1 MEWLPLHIRHSI
13 GKFTCNTISRR
24 NKMMKRFLLVFA
36 ALLVLVLAAACA
48 PVASPAMEETTGA
61 DSMMGGTLRIALPAD
76 VTSLDL
82 HKTSRGDDALVVGQW
97 FNATLVT
104 QNADGEY
111 IPYLAESWEFSDDGL
126 TWTFHLRDDVMF
138 HNGDPVT
145 AHDFVWTYERALDP
159 DLASPGAGRRLTGM
173 TFEAPDDYTLVFNF
187 PAPAISLLQFMNWG
201 YMAPM
206 SQRAVEELGA
216 EYELNPVGTG
226 PYKVVEV
233 RPGEGVAMERWDEY
247 NWGPEFF
254 DGANTGPYNFDRI
267 EFSILPEEATR
278 IAALESGDI
287 DYVNGIS
294 NPLDVAIL
302 EAAGVT
308 VQQAPFGQ
316 VRMIYIQNHVPP
328 FDDALV
334 RQALNY
340 AVNREEIT
348 QIVTDGADQISRGP
362 ISPGMLGYDPAIEEQ
377 CGYHFDLDR
386 AKELMQEAGYT
397 YGDDGM
403 LITPDGEPFSLTLIG
418 EPVDSGT
425 AYMEVLQSMW
435 RELGLD
441 ITLES
446 TEPSILYPRLT
457 ERDYEMGYG
466 RRGGWTSYDYLYA
479 IYHSSTG
486 RDLPGSMR
494 SAVNDPTTDAFLEK
508 NRALAMD
515 NPDLQDSINELYCHI
530 AEQAYS
536 VWISDGVFRPSIGP
550 RVMGFVAGPAFA
562 GRPVFW
568 SNAYIAPEDR

>member
-1 MEWLPLHIRHSI
+1 MDCFPLHILHGI
-13 GKFTCNTISRR
+13 GKFTCNTTIRR
-24 NKMMKRFLLVFA
+24 NTMTKRFLLAFA
-36 ALLVLVLAAACA
+36 ALFVLVLAAACA
-48 PVASPAMEETTGA
+48 PVAPAAMEEATGA

-97 FNATLVT
+97 FNATLIT
-104 QNADGEY
+104 QNSDGEY

-126 TWTFHLRDDVMF
+126 TWTFHLRDDVKF

-159 DLASPGAGRRLTGM
+159 DLASPGTGRRLSGM
-173 TFEAPDDYTLVFNF
+173 TFEAPDDYTVVFNF
-187 PAPAISLLQFMNWG
+187 PAPAISLLQFLNWG

-233 RPGEGVAMERWDEY
+233 RPGEGVSMERWDEY

-254 DGANTGPYNFDRI
+254 EGANTGPYNFDRI

-278 IAALESGDI
+278 IAALEAGDI

-308 VQQAPFGQ
+308 VQQAPYGQ
-316 VRMIYIQNHVPP
+316 VRMVYLQNHVPP
-328 FDDALV
+328 FDDVRV

-348 QIVTDGADQISRGP
+348 QIVTDGADQVSRGP
-362 ISPGMLGYDPAIEEQ
+362 ISPGMLGYDPEIEEQ

-457 ERDYEMGYG
+457 ERDYQMGYG

-494 SAVNDPTTDAFLEK
+494 SAVDDPTTDALLEK
-508 NRALAMD
+508 NRAMASD
-515 NPDLQDSINELYCHI
+515 NPELQGSINELYCHI
-530 AEQAYS
+530 AGQSYS

-550 RVMGFVAGPAFA
+550 RVQGTVAGPAFA
-562 GRPVFW
+562 GRPVYF

>member
-1 MEWLPLHIRHSI
+1 M
-13 GKFTCNTISRR
+13 
-24 NKMMKRFLLVFA
+24 NKRLLFAFA
-36 ALLVLVLAAACA
+36 ALLALVLVAACA
-48 PVASPAMEETTGA
+48 PVAPSEMEESTGA

-76 VTSLDL
+76 VTSLDM

-97 FNATLVT
+97 FNATLIT
-104 QNADGEY
+104 QNSDGKY
-111 IPYLAESWEFSDDGL
+111 IPYLAESWEFADDGL
-126 TWTFHLRDDVMF
+126 TWTFHLRDDIKF

-159 DLASPGAGRRLTGM
+159 DLASPGTGRRLAGM
-173 TFEAPDDYTLVFNF
+173 TFEAPDDYTVVFHF
-187 PAPAISLLQFMNWG
+187 PTPAISLLQFLNWG

-216 EYELNPVGTG
+216 EYERNPVGTG

-233 RPGEGVAMERWDEY
+233 RPGEGVTLERWDEY
-247 NWGPEFF
+247 DWGPEFF
-254 DGANTGPYNFDRI
+254 EGANTGPYNFDSV
-267 EFSILPEEATR
+267 EFRILPEEATR

-308 VQQAPFGQ
+308 VQQAPYGQ
-316 VRMIYIQNHVPP
+316 VRMIYLQNHVPP
-328 FDDALV
+328 FDDVRV

-348 QIVTDGADQISRGP
+348 QIVTDGADQLSRGP
-362 ISPGMLGYDPAIEEQ
+362 ISPGMLGYDPEIEEE

-397 YGDDGM
+397 YADDGM

-441 ITLES
+441 IAIES
-446 TEPSILYPRLT
+446 TEPSLLYPRLT

-494 SAVNDPTTDAFLEK
+494 SAVDDPITDALLEK
-508 NRALAMD
+508 NRAMASD
-515 NPDLQDSINELYCHI
+515 HPDLQGSINELYCHI
-530 AEQAYS
+530 TEQSYS

-550 RVMGFVAGPAFA
+550 RVQGVVAGPAFA
-562 GRPVFW
+562 GRPVYF

>member
-1 MEWLPLHIRHSI
+1 
-13 GKFTCNTISRR
+13 
-24 NKMMKRFLLVFA
+24 MMKRFLIVFT
-36 ALLVLVLAAACA
+36 ALLVLILAAACA
-48 PVASPAMEETTGA
+48 PVAPAEMEESTGA
-61 DSMMGGTLRIALPAD
+61 DSMMGGTLRIALPSD

-97 FNATLVT
+97 FSATLVT

-126 TWTFHLRDDVMF
+126 MWTFHLRDDVMF

-159 DLASPGAGRRLTGM
+159 DLASPGTGRRLNGM

-187 PAPAISLLQFMNWG
+187 PAPAISLLQFVNWG

-233 RPGEGVAMERWDEY
+233 RPGEGVAMERWDDY

-328 FDDALV
+328 FDDARV

-340 AVNREEIT
+340 SVNREEIT
-348 QIVTDGADQISRGP
+348 QIVTDGADKISRGP

-403 LITPDGEPFSLTLIG
+403 LMTPAGEPFSLTMIG

-435 RELGLD
+435 RELGID

-457 ERDYEMGYG
+457 ERDYQMGYG

-515 NPDLQDSINELYCHI
+515 NPELQDSVNELYCHI

>member
-1 MEWLPLHIRHSI
+1 
-13 GKFTCNTISRR
+13 
-24 NKMMKRFLLVFA
+24 MMKRLFLVFA
-36 ALLVLVLAAACA
+36 ALLVLVLAAACV
-48 PVASPAMEETTGA
+48 PVASPAMEEATGA
-61 DSMMGGTLRIALPAD
+61 DSMMGGTLRIALPSD

-126 TWTFHLRDDVMF
+126 MWTFHLRDDVMF

-159 DLASPGAGRRLTGM
+159 DLASPGTGRRLSGM

-187 PAPAISLLQFMNWG
+187 PAPAISLLQFVNWG

-233 RPGEGVAMERWDEY
+233 RPGEGVAMERWDDY

-302 EAAGVT
+302 EAADVT

-340 AVNREEIT
+340 SVNREEIT

-457 ERDYEMGYG
+457 ERDYQMGYG

-515 NPDLQDSINELYCHI
+515 NPDLQDSVNELYCHI

-568 SNAYIAPEDR
+568 SNAYIASEDR

>member
-1 MEWLPLHIRHSI
+1 
-13 GKFTCNTISRR
+13 
-24 NKMMKRFLLVFA
+24 MMKRFLLVFA

-48 PVASPAMEETTGA
+48 PVATPAMEETTGA
-61 DSMMGGTLRIALPAD
+61 DSMMGGTLRIALPSD

-126 TWTFHLRDDVMF
+126 MWTFHLRDDVMF

-159 DLASPGAGRRLTGM
+159 DLASPGTGRRLSGM

-187 PAPAISLLQFMNWG
+187 PAPAISLLQFVNWG

-233 RPGEGVAMERWDEY
+233 RPGEGVAMERWDDY

-328 FDDALV
+328 FDDARV

-340 AVNREEIT
+340 SVNREEIT

-403 LITPDGEPFSLTLIG
+403 LITPDGEPFSLTMIG

-515 NPDLQDSINELYCHI
+515 NPDLQDSINEFYCHI

>member
-1 MEWLPLHIRHSI
+1 
-13 GKFTCNTISRR
+13 
-24 NKMMKRFLLVFA
+24 MMKRLLVVFA

-48 PVASPAMEETTGA
+48 PVFPTEMEETTGT

-126 TWTFHLRDDVMF
+126 MWTFHLRDDVMF

-233 RPGEGVAMERWDEY
+233 RPGEGVAMERWDDY

-328 FDDALV
+328 FDEVLV

-457 ERDYEMGYG
+457 ERDYQMGYG

>member
-1 MEWLPLHIRHSI
+1 
-13 GKFTCNTISRR
+13 
-24 NKMMKRFLLVFA
+24 MMKRLFLVFA
-36 ALLVLVLAAACA
+36 ALLVLVLAAACV
-48 PVASPAMEETTGA
+48 PVASPAMEEATGA
-61 DSMMGGTLRIALPAD
+61 DSMMGGTLRIALPSD

-126 TWTFHLRDDVMF
+126 MWTFHLRDDVMF

-159 DLASPGAGRRLTGM
+159 DLASPGTGRRLSGM

-187 PAPAISLLQFMNWG
+187 PAPAISLLQFVNWG

-233 RPGEGVAMERWDEY
+233 RPGEGVAMERWDDY

-328 FDDALV
+328 FDDARV

-340 AVNREEIT
+340 SVNREEIT

-403 LITPDGEPFSLTLIG
+403 LITPDGEPFSLTMIG

>member
-1 MEWLPLHIRHSI
+1 M
-13 GKFTCNTISRR
+13 T
-24 NKMMKRFLLVFA
+24 KRFLLAFA

-48 PVASPAMEETTGA
+48 PVAPATMEEATGA

-97 FNATLVT
+97 FNATLIT
-104 QNADGEY
+104 QNSDGEY

-126 TWTFHLRDDVMF
+126 TWTFHLRDDVKF

-159 DLASPGAGRRLTGM
+159 DLASPGTGRRLSGM
-173 TFEAPDDYTLVFNF
+173 TFEAPDDYTVVFNF
-187 PAPAISLLQFMNWG
+187 STPAISLLQFLNWG

-233 RPGEGVAMERWDEY
+233 RPGEGVSMERWDEY

-254 DGANTGPYNFDRI
+254 EGANTGPYNFDRI

-316 VRMIYIQNHVPP
+316 VRMVYLQNHVPP
-328 FDDALV
+328 FDDVRV

-362 ISPGMLGYDPAIEEQ
+362 ISPGMLGYDPEIEEQ

-457 ERDYEMGYG
+457 ERDYQMGYG

-494 SAVNDPTTDAFLEK
+494 SAVDDPTTDALLEK
-508 NRALAMD
+508 NRAMAMD
-515 NPDLQDSINELYCHI
+515 NPELQGSINELYCHI
-530 AEQAYS
+530 AEQSYS

-550 RVMGFVAGPAFA
+550 RVQGTVAGPAFA
-562 GRPVFW
+562 GRPVYF

>member
-1 MEWLPLHIRHSI
+1 
-13 GKFTCNTISRR
+13 
-24 NKMMKRFLLVFA
+24 MMKRFLLVFA

-48 PVASPAMEETTGA
+48 PVASPAMEEATGA
-61 DSMMGGTLRIALPAD
+61 DSMMGGTLRIALPSD

-111 IPYLAESWEFSDDGL
+111 IPYLAESWAFSDDGL
-126 TWTFHLRDDVMF
+126 MWTFHLRDDVMF

-159 DLASPGAGRRLTGM
+159 DLASPGTGRRLSGM

-187 PAPAISLLQFMNWG
+187 PAPAISLLQFVNWG

-233 RPGEGVAMERWDEY
+233 RPGEGVAMERWDDY

-340 AVNREEIT
+340 SVNREEIT
-348 QIVTDGADQISRGP
+348 QIVTDGADKISRGP

-403 LITPDGEPFSLTLIG
+403 LITPAGEPFSLTLIG

-457 ERDYEMGYG
+457 ERDYQMGYG

-515 NPDLQDSINELYCHI
+515 NPELQDSVNELYCHI

>member
-1 MEWLPLHIRHSI
+1 
-13 GKFTCNTISRR
+13 
-24 NKMMKRFLLVFA
+24 MMKRLFLVFA
-36 ALLVLVLAAACA
+36 ALLVLVLAAACV
-48 PVASPAMEETTGA
+48 PVASPAMEEATGA
-61 DSMMGGTLRIALPAD
+61 DSMMGGTLRIALPSD

-126 TWTFHLRDDVMF
+126 MWTFHLRDDVMF

-159 DLASPGAGRRLTGM
+159 DLASPGTGRRLSGM

-187 PAPAISLLQFMNWG
+187 PAPAISLLQFVNWG

-233 RPGEGVAMERWDEY
+233 RPGEGVAMERWDDY

-328 FDDALV
+328 FDDARV

-340 AVNREEIT
+340 SVNREEIT

-403 LITPDGEPFSLTLIG
+403 LITPDGEPFSLTMIG

-515 NPDLQDSINELYCHI
+515 NPDLQDSINEFYCHI

-568 SNAYIAPEDR
+568 SNAYIASEDR

>member
-1 MEWLPLHIRHSI
+1 
-13 GKFTCNTISRR
+13 
-24 NKMMKRFLLVFA
+24 MMKRFLVVFA

-48 PVASPAMEETTGA
+48 PVASPAMEEATGA
-61 DSMMGGTLRIALPAD
+61 DSMMGGTLRIALPSD

-126 TWTFHLRDDVMF
+126 MWTFHLRDDVMF

-159 DLASPGAGRRLTGM
+159 DLASPGTGRRLNGM

-187 PAPAISLLQFMNWG
+187 PAPAISLLQFVNWG

-233 RPGEGVAMERWDEY
+233 RPGEGVAMERWDDY

-316 VRMIYIQNHVPP
+316 VRMIYIQNNVPP
-328 FDDALV
+328 FDDARV

-340 AVNREEIT
+340 SVNREEIT
-348 QIVTDGADQISRGP
+348 QIVTDGADKISRGP

-403 LITPDGEPFSLTLIG
+403 LITPAGEPFSLTLIG

-457 ERDYEMGYG
+457 ERDYQMGYG

-515 NPDLQDSINELYCHI
+515 NPELQDSVNELYCHI

-568 SNAYIAPEDR
+568 SNAYIASEDR

>member
-1 MEWLPLHIRHSI
+1 
-13 GKFTCNTISRR
+13 
-24 NKMMKRFLLVFA
+24 MMKRFLLVFA

-48 PVASPAMEETTGA
+48 PVASPAMEEATGA
-61 DSMMGGTLRIALPAD
+61 DSMMGGTLRIALPSD

-111 IPYLAESWEFSDDGL
+111 IPYLAESWAFSDDGL
-126 TWTFHLRDDVMF
+126 MWTFHLRDDVMF

-159 DLASPGAGRRLTGM
+159 DLASPGTGRRLSGM

-187 PAPAISLLQFMNWG
+187 PAPAISLLQFVNWG

-233 RPGEGVAMERWDEY
+233 RPGEGVAMERWDDY

-340 AVNREEIT
+340 SVNREEIT
-348 QIVTDGADQISRGP
+348 QIVTDGADKISRGP

-403 LITPDGEPFSLTLIG
+403 LITPAGEPFSLTLIG

-457 ERDYEMGYG
+457 ERDYQMGYG

-515 NPDLQDSINELYCHI
+515 NPDLQDSVNELYCHI

>member
-1 MEWLPLHIRHSI
+1 
-13 GKFTCNTISRR
+13 
-24 NKMMKRFLLVFA
+24 MMKRFLVVFA

-48 PVASPAMEETTGA
+48 PVAPPAMEEATGA
-61 DSMMGGTLRIALPAD
+61 DSMMGGTLRIALPSD

-126 TWTFHLRDDVMF
+126 MWTFHLRDDVMF

-159 DLASPGAGRRLTGM
+159 DLASPGTGRRLNGM

-187 PAPAISLLQFMNWG
+187 PAPAISLLQFVNWG

-233 RPGEGVAMERWDEY
+233 RPGEGVAMERWDDY

-316 VRMIYIQNHVPP
+316 VRMIYIQNNVPP
-328 FDDALV
+328 FDDARV

-340 AVNREEIT
+340 SVNREEIT
-348 QIVTDGADQISRGP
+348 QIVTDGADKISRGP

-403 LITPDGEPFSLTLIG
+403 LITPAGEPFSLTLIG

-457 ERDYEMGYG
+457 ERDYQMGYG

-515 NPDLQDSINELYCHI
+515 NPELQDSVNELYCHI

-568 SNAYIAPEDR
+568 SNAYIASEDR

>member
-1 MEWLPLHIRHSI
+1 
-13 GKFTCNTISRR
+13 
-24 NKMMKRFLLVFA
+24 MMKRLFLVFA
-36 ALLVLVLAAACA
+36 ALLVLVLAAACV
-48 PVASPAMEETTGA
+48 PVASPAMEEATGA
-61 DSMMGGTLRIALPAD
+61 DSMMGGTLRIALPSD

-126 TWTFHLRDDVMF
+126 MWTFHLRDDVMF

-159 DLASPGAGRRLTGM
+159 DLASPGTGRRLSGM

-187 PAPAISLLQFMNWG
+187 PAPAISLLQFVNWG

-233 RPGEGVAMERWDEY
+233 RPGEGVAMERWDDY

-302 EAAGVT
+302 EAADVT

-328 FDDALV
+328 FDDARV

-340 AVNREEIT
+340 SVNREEIT

-403 LITPDGEPFSLTLIG
+403 LITPAGEPFSLTLIG

-457 ERDYEMGYG
+457 ERDYQMGYG

-515 NPDLQDSINELYCHI
+515 NPDLQDSVNELYCHI

>member
-1 MEWLPLHIRHSI
+1 
-13 GKFTCNTISRR
+13 
-24 NKMMKRFLLVFA
+24 MMKRLFLVFA

-48 PVASPAMEETTGA
+48 PVASTEMEETTGA
-61 DSMMGGTLRIALPAD
+61 DSMMGGTLRIALPSD

-126 TWTFHLRDDVMF
+126 MWTFHLRDDVMF

-159 DLASPGAGRRLTGM
+159 DLASPGTGRRLNGM

-187 PAPAISLLQFMNWG
+187 PAPAISLLQFVNWG

-233 RPGEGVAMERWDEY
+233 RPGEGVAMERWDDY

-457 ERDYEMGYG
+457 ERDYQMGYG

>member
-1 MEWLPLHIRHSI
+1 
-13 GKFTCNTISRR
+13 
-24 NKMMKRFLLVFA
+24 MMKRFLLVFA

-48 PVASPAMEETTGA
+48 PVATPAMEETTGA
-61 DSMMGGTLRIALPAD
+61 DSMMGGTLRIALPSD

-104 QNADGEY
+104 QNAGGEY

-233 RPGEGVAMERWDEY
+233 RPGEGVAMERWDDY

-457 ERDYEMGYG
+457 ERDYQMGYG

>member
-1 MEWLPLHIRHSI
+1 M
-13 GKFTCNTISRR
+13 T
-24 NKMMKRFLLVFA
+24 KRFLLAFA

-48 PVASPAMEETTGA
+48 PVAPATMEEATGA

-97 FNATLVT
+97 FNATLIT
-104 QNADGEY
+104 QNSDGEY

-126 TWTFHLRDDVMF
+126 TWTFHLRDDVKF

-159 DLASPGAGRRLTGM
+159 DLASPGTGRRLSGM
-173 TFEAPDDYTLVFNF
+173 TFEAPDDYTVVFNF
-187 PAPAISLLQFMNWG
+187 STPAISLLQFLNWG

-233 RPGEGVAMERWDEY
+233 RPGEGVSMERWDEY

-254 DGANTGPYNFDRI
+254 EGANTGPYNFDRI

-316 VRMIYIQNHVPP
+316 VRMVYLQNHVPP
-328 FDDALV
+328 FDDVRV

-362 ISPGMLGYDPAIEEQ
+362 ISPGMLGYDPEIEEQ

-457 ERDYEMGYG
+457 ERDYQMGYG

-494 SAVNDPTTDAFLEK
+494 SAVDDPITDELLVK
-508 NRALAMD
+508 NRAMAMD
-515 NPDLQDSINELYCHI
+515 NPELQGSINELYCHI
-530 AEQAYS
+530 AEQSYS

-550 RVMGFVAGPAFA
+550 RVQGTVAGPAFA
-562 GRPVFW
+562 GRPVYF

>member
-1 MEWLPLHIRHSI
+1 
-13 GKFTCNTISRR
+13 
-24 NKMMKRFLLVFA
+24 MMKRLLLVFA

-48 PVASPAMEETTGA
+48 PVASTEMEETTGA

-104 QNADGEY
+104 QNAGGEY

-233 RPGEGVAMERWDEY
+233 RPGEGVAMERWDDY

-441 ITLES
+441 ITLET

>member
-24 NKMMKRFLLVFA
+24 NKMMKRLLLVFA

-48 PVASPAMEETTGA
+48 PVASTEMEETTGA

-104 QNADGEY
+104 QNAGGEY

-441 ITLES
+441 ITLET

>member
-1 MEWLPLHIRHSI
+1 
-13 GKFTCNTISRR
+13 
-24 NKMMKRFLLVFA
+24 MMKRLFLVFA
-36 ALLVLVLAAACA
+36 ALLVLVLAAACV
-48 PVASPAMEETTGA
+48 PVASPAMEEATGA
-61 DSMMGGTLRIALPAD
+61 DSMMGGTLRIALPSD

-126 TWTFHLRDDVMF
+126 MWTFHLRDDVMF

-159 DLASPGAGRRLTGM
+159 DLASPGTGRRLNGM

-187 PAPAISLLQFMNWG
+187 PAPAISLLQFVNWG

-233 RPGEGVAMERWDEY
+233 RPGEGVAMERWDDY

-302 EAAGVT
+302 EAADVT

-328 FDDALV
+328 FNDALV

-340 AVNREEIT
+340 SVNREEIT

-403 LITPDGEPFSLTLIG
+403 LITPAGEPFSLTLIG

-457 ERDYEMGYG
+457 ERDYQMGYG

-515 NPDLQDSINELYCHI
+515 NPDLQDSVNELYCHI

>member
-1 MEWLPLHIRHSI
+1 
-13 GKFTCNTISRR
+13 
-24 NKMMKRFLLVFA
+24 MMKRLLLVFA
-36 ALLVLVLAAACA
+36 ALLVLVLAAACV
-48 PVASPAMEETTGA
+48 PVASPAMEEATGA
-61 DSMMGGTLRIALPAD
+61 DSMMGGTLRIALPSD

-126 TWTFHLRDDVMF
+126 MWTFHLRDDVMF

-159 DLASPGAGRRLTGM
+159 DLASPGTGRRLNGM

-187 PAPAISLLQFMNWG
+187 PAPAISLLQFVNWG

-267 EFSILPEEATR
+267 EFRILPEEATR

-328 FDDALV
+328 FDDARV

-340 AVNREEIT
+340 SVNREEIT

-403 LITPDGEPFSLTLIG
+403 LITPDGEPFSLTMIG

-457 ERDYEMGYG
+457 ERDYQMGYG

>member
-1 MEWLPLHIRHSI
+1 
-13 GKFTCNTISRR
+13 
-24 NKMMKRFLLVFA
+24 MMKRLFLVFA

-48 PVASPAMEETTGA
+48 PVASPAMEEATGA
-61 DSMMGGTLRIALPAD
+61 DSMMGGTLRIALPSD

-126 TWTFHLRDDVMF
+126 MWTFHLRDDVMF

-159 DLASPGAGRRLTGM
+159 DLASPGTGRRLSGM

-187 PAPAISLLQFMNWG
+187 PAPAISLLQFVNWG

-233 RPGEGVAMERWDEY
+233 RPGEGVAMERWDDY

-348 QIVTDGADQISRGP
+348 QIVTDGADKISRGP

-403 LITPDGEPFSLTLIG
+403 LITPAGEPFSLTLIG

-457 ERDYEMGYG
+457 ERDYQMGYG

-515 NPDLQDSINELYCHI
+515 NPDLQGSINELYCHI

-568 SNAYIAPEDR
+568 SNAYIASEDR

>member
-1 MEWLPLHIRHSI
+1 
-13 GKFTCNTISRR
+13 
-24 NKMMKRFLLVFA
+24 MMKRFLLVFA

-48 PVASPAMEETTGA
+48 PVASPAMEEATGA
-61 DSMMGGTLRIALPAD
+61 DSMMGGTLRIALPSD

-111 IPYLAESWEFSDDGL
+111 IPYLAESWAFSDDGL
-126 TWTFHLRDDVMF
+126 MWTFHLRDDVMF

-159 DLASPGAGRRLTGM
+159 DLASPGTGRRLSGM

-187 PAPAISLLQFMNWG
+187 PAPAISLLQFVNWG

-233 RPGEGVAMERWDEY
+233 RPGEGVAMERWDDY

-328 FDDALV
+328 FDDARV

-340 AVNREEIT
+340 SVNREEIT
-348 QIVTDGADQISRGP
+348 QIVTDGADKISRGP

-403 LITPDGEPFSLTLIG
+403 LITPAGEPFSLTLIG

-457 ERDYEMGYG
+457 ERDYQMGYG

-515 NPDLQDSINELYCHI
+515 NPDLQDSVNELYCHI

>member
-1 MEWLPLHIRHSI
+1 
-13 GKFTCNTISRR
+13 
-24 NKMMKRFLLVFA
+24 MMKRLFLVFA
-36 ALLVLVLAAACA
+36 ALLVLVLAAACV
-48 PVASPAMEETTGA
+48 PVASPAMEEATGA
-61 DSMMGGTLRIALPAD
+61 DSMMGGTLRIALPSD

-126 TWTFHLRDDVMF
+126 MWTFHLRDDVMF

-159 DLASPGAGRRLTGM
+159 DLASPGTGRRLNGM

-187 PAPAISLLQFMNWG
+187 PAPAISLLQFVNWG

-233 RPGEGVAMERWDEY
+233 RPGEGVAMERWDDY

-340 AVNREEIT
+340 SVNREEIT
-348 QIVTDGADQISRGP
+348 QIVTDGADKISRGP

-403 LITPDGEPFSLTLIG
+403 LITPAGEPFSLTLIG

-457 ERDYEMGYG
+457 ERDYQMGYG

-515 NPDLQDSINELYCHI
+515 NPDLQDSVNELYCHI

>member
-1 MEWLPLHIRHSI
+1 
-13 GKFTCNTISRR
+13 
-24 NKMMKRFLLVFA
+24 MMKRLLLVFA

-48 PVASPAMEETTGA
+48 PVASTEMEETTGA

-104 QNADGEY
+104 QNAGGEY

-441 ITLES
+441 ITLET